1 MLTLFDAN
9 YLPGFLL
16 IFARMVAFFVT
27 IPIFSYRNIPTPYK
41 LGIAGFMSLIIVVT
55 LDLPELTLDLTFVF
69 LVFKE
74 AVVGLI
80 IGLIAYIIMAA
91 IQIAGGFID
100 FQMGFAIANVID
112 PQTGAQGPVIG
123 QYFYTFALLFL
134 LAVDGHHLLIQGAI
148 YSFDLI
154 QLDQLINLGDEQII
168 LTVLRTF
175 NQLFLMAFQMAIPIV
190 GTLFLVDVTLGLI
203 ARTVPQLNVFVVGIP
218 LKIFVSLFV
227 LSMFMVIYMDL
238 VKRLFRYVIEMMQVF
253 MRLLGG
259 I

>member
-1 MLTLFDAN
+1 MLDIVNFNLVPA
-9 YLPGFLL
+9 FLL
-16 IFARMVAFFVT
+16 ILSRMIAFFVT
-27 IPIFSYRNIPTPYK
+27 VPIFSYRNIPNPFK
-41 LGIAGFMSLIIVVT
+41 IGLAVALSLITVVAIDIPDIVF
-55 LDLPELTLDLTFVF
+55 DLTFIV

-74 AVVGLI
+74 VLVGLI
-80 IGLIAYIIMAA
+80 IGVIAYVIMSA

-134 LAVDGHHLLIQGAI
+134 LAVDGHHLLIQGI
-148 YSFDLI
+148 FYSYEVIDLT
-154 QLDQLINLGDEQII
+154 QLIDLGSEGYI
-168 LTVLRTF
+168 LTLLQTF
-175 NQLFLMAFQMAIPIV
+175 NRLFLMAFQMAIPIV

-218 LKIFVSLFV
+218 LKIGVSLFV
-227 LSMFMVIYMDL
+227 LSMFIVLYMDI
-238 VKRLFRYVIEMMQVF
+238 VKRLFRYVLEIMRLFMQ
-253 MRLLGG
+253 LLGG